1 METLPQTSHLFLG
14 EIRFRAQRRVGVVGP
29 VTPGGA
35 GQAVLVEHALVVALV
50 LLSRFPRVNMGKTNI
65 DVENPWKSQC
75 FPVKMIYL
83 HSWWVFRFS
92 TSQFPVPWFGGLVD

>member
-65 DVENPWKSQC
+65 DVENHGKAHV
-75 FPVKMIYL
+75 FPLK
-83 HSWWVFRFS
+83 
-92 TSQFPVPWFGGLVD
+92 